1 MSIAMSG
8 TVGEKISIAVGVVAT
23 IIVAAVAL
31 RLALPQMKTYRES
44 IATRDALR
52 ATNEEQSSALAE
64 LRRNQERFRT
74 DDEFV
79 IKVARENRKLFPGEI
94 LFTFPTPE
102 E

>member
-1 MSIAMSG
+1 MSG
-8 TVGEKISIAVGVVAT
+8 TVGEKISLVVGIVAT
-23 IIVAAVAL
+23 IVVAAVAL
-31 RLALPQMKTYRES
+31 HLAIPQMRTYRES
-44 IATRDALR
+44 IGTRDNLR
-52 ATNEEQSSALAE
+52 ATNEEQSAALAE
-64 LRRNQERFRT
+64 LRRNQERFLT